1 MDNYSIYFAEEGKP
15 GLTADKAQRL
25 CVWADKMMMD
35 AQAAISSVN
44 FVGEKEIAHNKE
56 ELVTVIGDSQISFDK
71 EIKNMIAL
79 SSLMSWLHEAIK
91 AKTELKDKVYRESD
105 TEWAIRMGIKYPIN
119 PGSPKRRRR
128 RALNEEEEE
137 DKEYIT
143 VILNQWA
150 PEKVARYYRLK
161 NTCAILH
168 KLVGEDAPYEVAI
181 KRLLEITKKPR
192 EKSWHGDKLY
202 VTEFTPSVDVEAA
215 IRQYKIYQRQHSE
228 VQSELNALK
237 YELEQD
243 VKQLAHK
250 NAEEQKVKYDAF
262 LKEIEEF
269 DNRFFEY
276 RAQEVEKVRKLK
288 IRIPDNLMDI
298 FNAVRSMGEEP
309 IDVD

>member
-15 GLTADKAQRL
+15 GLTTDKAQRL

-91 AKTELKDKVYRESD
+91 AKTELKDKVYAESD
-105 TEWAIRMGIKYPIN
+105 KDWAIRMGIKYPVN
-119 PGSPKRRRR
+119 PGSPLRRRR
-128 RALNEEEEE
+128 RVLNEEE

-143 VILNQWA
+143 VILNEWA

-181 KRLLEITKKPR
+181 KRLLEITKKPH

-215 IRQYKIYQRQHSE
+215 ISQYKIYQRQHSE
-228 VQSELNALK
+228 FQSELNALK

-243 VKQLAHK
+243 VKQYAHK
-250 NAEEQKVKYDAF
+250 KAEEQKVKYDVF

-269 DNRFFEY
+269 DQRFFEY
-276 RAQEVEKVRKLK
+276 RSQEVEKVRKLK
-288 IRIPDNLMDI
+288 IRIPENLMDI